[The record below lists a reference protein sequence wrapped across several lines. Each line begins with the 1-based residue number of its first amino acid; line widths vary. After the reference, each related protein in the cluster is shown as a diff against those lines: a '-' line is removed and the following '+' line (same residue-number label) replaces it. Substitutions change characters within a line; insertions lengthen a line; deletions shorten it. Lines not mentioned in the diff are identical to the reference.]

1 MKSWRERLA
10 ERPLKAV
17 EHEIREDAADNKP
30 TNPQTPDSLR
40 VGLLS
45 AHLTNPQFDN
55 KPPSTAPKPVEK
67 EEDIYLSSEFVGQS
81 TVGQSRDVYATRAR
95 WSLAAR
101 GYVEVTN
108 LATGEVVEIPH
119 REATPV
125 WQEDIW
131 RLRGGRDR

>member
-1 MKSWRERLA
+1 MPALKSWRELLA
-10 ERPLKAV
+10 TPLRGPG
-17 EHEIREDAADNKP
+17 EENDGEDASN
-30 TNPQTPDSLR
+30 NPETPETPLTRREVIGKRGLPETPVSLPETP
-40 VGLLS
+40 L
-45 AHLTNPQFDN
+45 
-55 KPPSTAPKPVEK
+55 PVEK
-67 EEDIYLSSEFVGQS
+67 EEDIYLSSEVVGQS